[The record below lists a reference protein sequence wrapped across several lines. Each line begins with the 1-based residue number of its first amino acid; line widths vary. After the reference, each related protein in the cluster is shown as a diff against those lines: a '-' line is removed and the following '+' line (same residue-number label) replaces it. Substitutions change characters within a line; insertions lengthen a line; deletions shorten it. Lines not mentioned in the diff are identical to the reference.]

1 MPKLNVLYLP
11 MKILDGEW
19 GQELIKAVEAGH
31 NLTVLNE
38 SKPIAPQFK
47 NINVVIDHGGSVG
60 TREMMDAAEEEGVK
74 FWQNLGTGFD
84 HFDLDY
90 IKSKSIPVSNCPGF
104 FSSIPLAETAM
115 MYILMLAHHY
125 RTGADNF
132 TNRVLYQP
140 IGRELEGAVLGILG
154 FGASG
159 QDLARR
165 AKPFGMKIH
174 ATDIREIEPEILD
187 EIQPDFLGMPD
198 DTDRICAEAD
208 YLSVHLHLNTETRHT
223 IDARRIGLM
232 KPTACLINVAR
243 GALIDEEAMYEALLN
258 GSIGGAGLDAFAQEP
273 PDPDHPAYKLPN
285 VVVTP
290 HIAGTTTGT
299 AKRRAR
305 CAAENVD
312 RIAEGLEP
320 LYRIDQ

>member
-1 MPKLNVLYLP
+1 MPRLNVLYLP
-11 MKILDGEW
+11 MSILDNEW
-19 GQELIKAVEAGH
+19 GEELVSTVSEKH
-31 NLTVLNE
+31 QLTILE
-38 SKPIAPQFK
+38 DGPIAPQFE
-47 NINVVIDHGGSVG
+47 NIDVVIDHGGSVG
-60 TREMMDAAEEEGVK
+60 TREMMDAAAANGVK
-74 FWQNLGTGFD
+74 FWQVLGTGFD

-90 IKSKSIPVSNCPGF
+90 IKSKGIPVGNCPGL
-104 FSSIPLAETAM
+104 FSAIPLAETAM

-125 RTGADNF
+125 RKGAENF
-132 TNRVLYQP
+132 RNEILYQP
-140 IGRELEGAVLGILG
+140 IGRELDGAVLGILG

-165 AKPFGMKIH
+165 AKPFGMQIH
-174 ATDIREIEPEILD
+174 ATDIRDIEPDILD
-187 EIQPDFLGMPD
+187 EIQPDFLSTPD

-208 YLSVHLHLNTETRHT
+208 YLSVHLHLNAETRHT

-243 GALIDEEAMYEALLN
+243 GALIDEAAMYQALVD
-258 GSIGGAGLDAFAQEP
+258 GKIGGAGLDAFVREP
-273 PDPDHPAYKLPN
+273 PDTTEPAYQLPN

-299 AKRRAR
+299 ARRRAK
-305 CAAENVD
+305 CAADNCD
-312 RIAEGLEP
+312 RVAEGLEP

>member
-19 GQELIKAVEAGH
+19 GEEVIKAVSKGH
-31 NLTVLNE
+31 TLTILE
-38 SKPIAPQFK
+38 DGPIAPQFE
-47 NINVVIDHGGSVG
+47 NIDVVIDHGGSVG
-60 TREMMDAAEEEGVK
+60 TREMMDAAATNGVK
-74 FWQNLGTGFD
+74 FWQVLGTGFD

-90 IKSKSIPVSNCPGF
+90 IKARGIPVGNCPGL

-125 RTGADNF
+125 REAAENF
-132 TNRVLYQP
+132 QDSVLYQP
-140 IGRELEGAVLGILG
+140 IGRELEGTILGILG

-159 QDLARR
+159 QDLTRR
-165 AKPFGMKIH
+165 AKGFGMRIH

-187 EIQPDFLGMPD
+187 EIQPEFLGTPD

-208 YLSVHLHLNTETRHT
+208 YLSVHLHLNAETRHT

-243 GALIDEEAMYEALLN
+243 GALIDETAMYAALLK

-273 PDPDHPAYKLPN
+273 PDPNEPAYQLPN
-285 VVVTP
+285 VIVTP

-299 AKRRAR
+299 AKRRAQ
-305 CAAENVD
+305 CAADNVD